1 MTQAEIGEQIGL
13 SQMHVSRLI
22 TQALSLSA
30 RPDAGQRAARS
41 LMRIAAG
48 LAALAAG
55 AILTFAVSARVPG
68 INLRL
73 AGVIIILA
81 AIAGLIAT
89 SHAAQAWLRRGEP
102 PAATRPAVPP
112 DEDEFGDL
120 GYLLQD
126 PAVLAAEVLKGGGST
141 GSCHGPGGPGNGR
154 TDGGRPGA
162 CAGTRATREVRD
174 KQSGGLAPS
183 RG

>member
-1 MTQAEIGEQIGL
+1 
-13 SQMHVSRLI
+13 
-22 TQALSLSA
+22 
-30 RPDAGQRAARS
+30 
-41 LMRIAAG
+41 MRIVAG

-89 SHAAQAWLRRGEP
+89 SHAAQAWLRRGDP
-102 PAATRPAVPP
+102 RRDRPAVPP

-126 PAVLAAEVLKGGGST
+126 PAVLAAEVLKGGPYGLVP
-141 GSCHGPGGPGNGR
+141 GPGGPGNGR

-162 CAGTRATREVRD
+162 
-174 KQSGGLAPS
+174 
-183 RG
+183 

>member
-1 MTQAEIGEQIGL
+1 
-13 SQMHVSRLI
+13 
-22 TQALSLSA
+22 
-30 RPDAGQRAARS
+30 
-41 LMRIAAG
+41 MRILAG

-89 SHAAQAWLRRGEP
+89 SHAAQDWLRRRDPRPE
-102 PAATRPAVPP
+102 RPAVPP

-126 PAVLAAEVLKGGGST
+126 PAVLAAEVLKGGPYGLA
-141 GSCHGPGGPGNGR
+141 HGPGRPGNGR

-162 CAGTRATREVRD
+162 
-174 KQSGGLAPS
+174 

>member
-1 MTQAEIGEQIGL
+1 
-13 SQMHVSRLI
+13 
-22 TQALSLSA
+22 
-30 RPDAGQRAARS
+30 
-41 LMRIAAG
+41 MRIMAG

-89 SHAAQAWLRRGEP
+89 SPAAQAWLHRRDSRPAP
-102 PAATRPAVPP
+102 PAVP

-126 PAVLAAEVLKGGGST
+126 PAVLAAEVLKGGGQYGLT
-141 GSCHGPGGPGNGR
+141 NGSDGPPAR
-154 TDGGRPGA
+154 TDR
-162 CAGTRATREVRD
+162 R
-174 KQSGGLAPS
+174 L
-183 RG
+183 RGV

>member
-1 MTQAEIGEQIGL
+1 
-13 SQMHVSRLI
+13 
-22 TQALSLSA
+22 
-30 RPDAGQRAARS
+30 
-41 LMRIAAG
+41 MRIAAG

-89 SHAAQAWLRRGEP
+89 SQAAQAWLHRSEP
-102 PAATRPAVPP
+102 SPAPPAVP
-112 DEDEFGDL
+112 DEEEFGDL

-126 PAVLAAEVLKGGGST
+126 PAVLAAEVLNGIRADSWPQASTAPDSGAPGSWT
-141 GSCHGPGGPGNGR
+141 PDSWPQPAAARAGSRSRRPAGPRPLHSVR
-154 TDGGRPGA
+154 FDSEDGVG
-162 CAGTRATREVRD
+162 
-174 KQSGGLAPS
+174 
-183 RG
+183 

>member
-1 MTQAEIGEQIGL
+1 
-13 SQMHVSRLI
+13 
-22 TQALSLSA
+22 
-30 RPDAGQRAARS
+30 
-41 LMRIAAG
+41 MRIAAG

-89 SHAAQAWLRRGEP
+89 SPAAQAWLHRREP
-102 PAATRPAVPP
+102 SPAPPAVP
-112 DEDEFGDL
+112 DEEEFGDL

-126 PAVLAAEVLKGGGST
+126 PAVLAAEVLKGGGQYGLSN
-141 GSCHGPGGPGNGR
+141 GPGGPRTR
-154 TDGGRPGA
+154 TDR
-162 CAGTRATREVRD
+162 
-174 KQSGGLAPS
+174 GL
-183 RG
+183 RGV

>member
-1 MTQAEIGEQIGL
+1 
-13 SQMHVSRLI
+13 
-22 TQALSLSA
+22 
-30 RPDAGQRAARS
+30 
-41 LMRIAAG
+41 MRIAAG

-89 SHAAQAWLRRGEP
+89 SPAAQAWLHRRDPRPGR
-102 PAATRPAVPP
+102 PAAP

-126 PAVLAAEVLKGGGST
+126 PAVLAAEVLNGGQYGLTSRPA
-141 GSCHGPGGPGNGR
+141 GPGAR

-162 CAGTRATREVRD
+162 
-174 KQSGGLAPS
+174 
-183 RG
+183 